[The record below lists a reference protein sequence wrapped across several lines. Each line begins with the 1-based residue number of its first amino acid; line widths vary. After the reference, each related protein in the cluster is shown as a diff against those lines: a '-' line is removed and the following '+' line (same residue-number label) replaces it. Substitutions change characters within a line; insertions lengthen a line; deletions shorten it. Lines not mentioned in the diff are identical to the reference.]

1 MQLVIMPLHLFSYF
15 HFHKNR
21 KLTDLSLCFRSVR
34 FEIVV
39 IIVVVFDL
47 MIQIRSVGQFRF
59 FELFSVL
66 FDSGSGS

>member
-1 MQLVIMPLHLFSYF
+1 MPLHLFSYF

-34 FEIVV
+34 FEIV

-47 MIQIRSVGQFRF
+47 VIQILSVGQFRF